1 MLVADFVFYFFAGV
15 TVLAAL
21 GVIVSRNQVHSALFL
36 VLTFFTTAGLFVLLG
51 AEFLAALL
59 VMVYM
64 GAVAVLFLF
73 VVMMLDVD
81 FAELRRGAVA
91 HLPMGFAVGG
101 VMLVDLA
108 MIVSTGGHGGGH
120 EAVAAVAGAAAVP
133 NTLALGRELYTTYLY
148 PFEVASLILL
158 VALIGAVAL
167 TLRSRKGIKRQNVAA
182 QLARTRDQAVE
193 LKQVKSGEGA

>member
-101 VMLVDLA
+101 VMLVELA
-108 MIVSTGGHGGGH
+108 MIVSTGGHGNAHGGGH
-120 EAVAAVAGAAAVP
+120 EAVAAAVP

>member
-1 MLVADFVFYFFAGV
+1 MSVVEFVFYFFAGV

-21 GVIVSRNQVHSALFL
+21 GVISSRNQVHSALFL
-36 VLTFFTTAGLFVLLG
+36 VLAFFSTAGLFVLLG

-59 VMVYM
+59 IMVYM

-73 VVMMLDVD
+73 VVMMLDID
-81 FAELRRGAVA
+81 ASELRQGMVT
-91 HLPMGFAVGG
+91 HLPLGLTIG
-101 VMLVDLA
+101 VVLLIELA
-108 MIVSTGGHGGGH
+108 MIVTTGHAPAAAP
-120 EAVAAVAGAAAVP
+120 AVAAAGEEIS
-133 NTLALGRELYTTYLY
+133 NTLALGREMYTTFLY

-167 TLRSRKGIKRQNVAA
+167 TLRERKDIKRQNIAK

-193 LKQVKSGEGA
+193 LKQLKPGEGA